1 MSERGT
7 VEDGRSGPEI
17 QELYVHRAV
26 RQPAK
31 ASAAIK
37 ARSRGRAGLHA
48 VTAARDNIG
57 PLLILVGKGGHTF
70 EPCLLPNGSKKPSSS
85 GWPQPEFRP
94 KDCSDVSV
102 GQANSGCRRNG
113 TSSLACWI
121 RSNSFWGTFG
131 CRQRN
136 ATSAASSGYVEP

>member
-26 RQPAK
+26 RQPAM

-48 VTAARDNIG
+48 VTAARENIG
-57 PLLILVGKGGHTF
+57 PLLIWSAKVAIHSNRACYRMGQKNHRAVGGRSRNFGRKNVLM
-70 EPCLLPNGSKKPSSS
+70 CLS
-85 GWPQPEFRP
+85 GRQT
-94 KDCSDVSV
+94 V
-102 GQANSGCRRNG
+102 GYRRNG

-121 RSNSFWGTFG
+121 GSNSFWGTFG

-136 ATSAASSGYVEP
+136 ATSAA